1 MMFPWK
7 TSIHFG
13 DLPASPVRSSH
24 GRESLRLGNDHNLA
38 ESVTTDATTT
48 FTVFLVPEY
57 Y

>member
-1 MMFPWK
+1 MMK
-7 TSIHFG
+7 NREKNLHSLNG
-13 DLPASPVRSSH
+13 DLPAS
-24 GRESLRLGNDHNLA
+24 RESLGLGNDHNLA